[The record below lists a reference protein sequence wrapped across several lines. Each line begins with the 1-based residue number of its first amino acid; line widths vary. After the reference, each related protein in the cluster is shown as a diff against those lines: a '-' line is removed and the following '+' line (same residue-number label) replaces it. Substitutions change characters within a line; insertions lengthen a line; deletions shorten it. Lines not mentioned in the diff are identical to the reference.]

1 MIRVNHYGM
10 DATIGAVQNSL
21 AALGAALTEQGVPVD
36 LEGARS
42 TVGKTWR

>member
-21 AALGAALTEQGVPVD
+21 AALGAALTEQGCRWIWR
-36 LEGARS
+36 AR
-42 TVGKTWR
+42 GPP